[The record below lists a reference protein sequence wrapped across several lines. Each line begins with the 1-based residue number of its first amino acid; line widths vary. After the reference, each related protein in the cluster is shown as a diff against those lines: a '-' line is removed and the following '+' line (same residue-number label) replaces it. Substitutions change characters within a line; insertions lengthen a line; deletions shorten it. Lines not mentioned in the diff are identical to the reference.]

1 MMHWMDVNEDFM
13 NIHAFQKLLIRIKTN
28 IKLRSHNGCLSSNEC
43 SNSTKI
49 DTMIWINCYL
59 STTQKHWSVIK
70 AQLVLKTISNNYS
83 LRIQPTFACSKV
95 NQLPMVSWGI
105 EVMFKANTTIRY
117 MMHNTLLYIIKLLL
131 KFKNILCVY
140 AE

>member
-1 MMHWMDVNEDFM
+1 MNINLVITLSILSNTCLTDNFCLQTLNTNYLGIYGGCTHSLWTSNDALDDVNEDFM

-95 NQLPMVSWGI
+95 N
-105 EVMFKANTTIRY
+105 
-117 MMHNTLLYIIKLLL
+117 
-131 KFKNILCVY
+131 
-140 AE
+140 